1 MTMTDE
7 LSARAIHERHMR
19 ESLEYRREYERSRF
33 ANEVAVRVVK
43 YRAEHG
49 LSQTALAKLLGMHQ
63 PAIARLEAGEH
74 EPSLTTLSRLAQ
86 ALGEDFSVDI
96 KPDRIELRSADLS
109 CARFKHARS
118 FPQPGPCVT
127 SLSPRRCAAVA
138 GRRGRCAGRT
148 PRSCGCR
155 PNAATGCGRGRR

>member
-19 ESLEYRREYERSRF
+19 ESLEYRREYDRARF

-74 EPSLTTLSRLAQ
+74 EPSLTTLARLAQ
-86 ALGEDFSVDI
+86 VLGEDFSVDI
-96 KPDRIELRSADLS
+96 KPDRIELRSTGLS
-109 CARFKHARS
+109 CAR
-118 FPQPGPCVT
+118 T
-127 SLSPRRCAAVA
+127 LSPRRCAAVA
-138 GRRGRCAGRT
+138 GRRGRCAGCT
-148 PRSCGCR
+148 PRSRGCT
-155 PNAATGCGRGRR
+155 PSAATACGHALRQAHRPA

>member
-19 ESLEYRREYERSRF
+19 ESLEYRREYERTRF
-33 ANEVAVRVVK
+33 ANDVAVRVVK

-86 ALGEDFSVDI
+86 VLGEDFSVDI
-96 KPDRIELRSADLS
+96 KPDRMELRSAGLS
-109 CARFKHARS
+109 CARLER
-118 FPQPGPCVT
+118 
-127 SLSPRRCAAVA
+127 
-138 GRRGRCAGRT
+138 RRGRATVALGRLPIRPLKSLRRT
-148 PRSCGCR
+148 NHDASPGSRLLVFPCGMA
-155 PNAATGCGRGRR
+155 PVVTAST